1 MERAWMINIEQLISL
16 PREDIVPIS
25 FHFRYYLR
33 NLQHYRVNYK
43 VTNKGIK
50 FQGGEDNVDESKKRF
65 VYRLNEICIEKL

>member
-1 MERAWMINIEQLISL
+1 M
-16 PREDIVPIS
+16 PIS

-50 FQGGEDNVDESKKRF
+50 LQGGEDNVDESKKRF
-65 VYRLNEICIEKL
+65 TYRLNEICIEKLLFLDNKT